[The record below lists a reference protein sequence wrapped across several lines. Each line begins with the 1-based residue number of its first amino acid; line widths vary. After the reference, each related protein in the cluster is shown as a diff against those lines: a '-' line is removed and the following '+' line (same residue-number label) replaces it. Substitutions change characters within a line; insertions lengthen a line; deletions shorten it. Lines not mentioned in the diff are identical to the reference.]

1 MTDRATASTNTWTLR
16 RLLAWTRNYFQSN
29 GLDEPRLTAEL
40 LLAHAL
46 GCRKIELYTRFD
58 QIPSDDQRAVFR
70 ELVRTAVKGQPVA
83 YLIGRKEFYSLNFH
97 VTPAVLIPRPET
109 ELLVERVLVWCEEN
123 PRDRFDILDV
133 GTGSGCIAVVIA
145 TRQPA
150 AHVLASDCSSEALE
164 VAEQNVRQH
173 KVDDRVRLVR
183 ADMLDLA
190 DGAVPAGGF
199 DIVVANPPYVAK
211 NDPDA
216 LAENVRAFEPPTALY
231 GGEDGLDAFRR
242 IAGGIRSVLRP
253 GGTLILEIGDGQ
265 ADAVETI
272 LADAQGLATL
282 ERHRDLAGVERVVQ
296 FGFST

>member
-1 MTDRATASTNTWTLR
+1 MTDRATASTDTWTLR
-16 RLLAWTRNYFQSN
+16 RLLTWTRSYFQSN

-58 QIPSDDQRAVFR
+58 QTPSDDQLAAFR

-83 YLIGRKEFYSLNFH
+83 YLISRKEFYTLDFH
-97 VTPAVLIPRPET
+97 VTPDVLIPRPET
-109 ELLVERVLVWCEEN
+109 ELIVERVLVWCDEN
-123 PRDRFDILDV
+123 PRERFDILDV

-145 TRQPA
+145 ARQPA
-150 AHVLASDCSSEALE
+150 AHVVATDCSIEALK
-164 VAEQNVRQH
+164 VADQNSRQH
-173 KVDDRVRLVR
+173 EVGDRVRFVR
-183 ADMLDLA
+183 ADMLDLP
-190 DGAVPAGGF
+190 DDAVPAGGF

-216 LAENVRAFEPPTALY
+216 LADNVRAFEPSTALF

-242 IAGGIRSVLRP
+242 IAGGIGRVLRS

-272 LADAQGLATL
+272 LVGAQGLEPL